1 MLVVAS
7 PNQETYCYLDIKTGT
22 LKISDLTFSQETVT
36 AGEIKASTEV
46 HNFGTDAQSMSLIV
60 ACYQN
65 GQLKQLK
72 MQEYSVNGQME
83 LSVPVTVTEPEMMV
97 IKAFLVEDLQTLR
110 PLAESASISEVASQ

>member
-1 MLVVAS
+1 
-7 PNQETYCYLDIKTGT
+7 
-22 LKISDLTFSQETVT
+22 
-36 AGEIKASTEV
+36 
-46 HNFGTDAQSMSLIV
+46 MSLIV

>member
-1 MLVVAS
+1 
-7 PNQETYCYLDIKTGT
+7 
-22 LKISDLTFSQETVT
+22 
-36 AGEIKASTEV
+36 
-46 HNFGTDAQSMSLIV
+46 MSLIV

-72 MQEYSVNGQME
+72 MQEYSVSGQME

-110 PLAESASISEVASQ
+110 PLAESVSISEVASQ